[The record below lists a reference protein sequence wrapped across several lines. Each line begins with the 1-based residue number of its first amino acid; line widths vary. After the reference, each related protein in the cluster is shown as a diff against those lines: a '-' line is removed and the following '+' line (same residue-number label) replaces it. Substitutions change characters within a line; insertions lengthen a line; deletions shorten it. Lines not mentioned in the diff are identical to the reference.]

1 MSIAVDVYIVRKT
14 LKNRGKVKIHTGHV
28 DGFWKVLKQT
38 TPGNLPSKK
47 GQARNPQIW
56 KCMRSFQWRW
66 GCTGKSLMEATADAL
81 KKM

>member
-28 DGFWKVLKQT
+28 DGFWKVLKQAI
-38 TPGNLPSKK
+38 PGSLPSKK

-66 GCTGKSLMEATADAL
+66 ECTGKNLMEATADAL